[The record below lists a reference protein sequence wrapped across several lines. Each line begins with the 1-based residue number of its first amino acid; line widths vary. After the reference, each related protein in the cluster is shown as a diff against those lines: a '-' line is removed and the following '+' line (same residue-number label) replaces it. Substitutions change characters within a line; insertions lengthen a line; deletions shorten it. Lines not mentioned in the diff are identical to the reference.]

1 MTLGRWPGRPPRAT
15 PGPTTIPMPSSCYG
29 RIAGLTT
36 SFPPLRV
43 PAVPVIHGTPPCS
56 APDPSAA
63 PIPRTTTPFNPT
75 SATEGRFPALA
86 GPGEEG
92 GQPGG
97 DRAGG
102 RGLPPQRRD
111 QGGVG
116 GVAHVGALD
125 EHLGNGGQVDASQV
139 VAGLDTVGSVVA
151 AEGLPGP
158 AGERGPQ
165 VGAEADGGA

>member
-15 PGPTTIPMPSSCYG
+15 PGPTTIPMPPSCCG

-36 SFPPLRV
+36 SFPPIRV
-43 PAVPVIHGTPPCS
+43 PAVPAIHGTPPCS

-75 SATEGRFPALA
+75 SATEGQVSGRPARALA

-102 RGLPPQRRD
+102 RSLPPQRRD

-125 EHLGNGGQVDASQV
+125 KHLGNSGEVDAGQVV
-139 VAGLDTVGSVVA
+139 TRLDTVGSVVA
-151 AEGLPGP
+151 AERLPRP

-165 VGAEADGGA
+165 VGAE